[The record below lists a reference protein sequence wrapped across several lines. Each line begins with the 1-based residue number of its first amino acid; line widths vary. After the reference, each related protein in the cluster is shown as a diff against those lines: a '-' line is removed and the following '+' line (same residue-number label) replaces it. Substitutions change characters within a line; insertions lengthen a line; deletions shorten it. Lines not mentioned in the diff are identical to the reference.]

1 MINIKHILVQFS
13 GILAFALIL
22 SWCQSDIIINNIE
35 IADIIQQDLALSKA
49 VVSHKVD
56 ELISN
61 PNFKPSPELNKSV
74 SNLSYFIMHED
85 SLVLWQ
91 GEHIVKTKDEA
102 WLYHT
107 NNQSLH
113 HHFKQGPFSVYVSIE
128 TDYIVESTIEKPT
141 DSKKV
146 SKIVLQKS
154 NFQLLGFSI
163 LLLILTIII
172 SLWNSQQAQDQQ
184 SRTILSGSYFVFAFL
199 CLFASFNDSV
209 INLPLIIKS
218 LLWFLSGIFFI
229 AGSIHVPNSSKPTK
243 RHSFSFSILTGS
255 LIAGFNI
262 LSQSFLNL
270 HEELDFQ
277 KINFYSPDQFLFAIG
292 GILMLFG
299 IWIIFKHAFS
309 GSREKLSNKIYKCL
323 LLISSYLLIAYFG
336 LVELPFPLVILFLIV
351 YYLTADLFFEIKEQ
365 SATWLIWWI
374 ILNASFFASNL
385 YFISIQK
392 EIGQSLES
400 LKTFYKEVDL
410 NQLQEQKDII
420 ASIDTTSFFENIK
433 SLPENA
439 KLSNSDIKAYLTELG
454 VPSIKDSEIFY
465 FHQNGESG
473 LLGRDITKTQFNTY
487 ISIYQAI
494 TPNIKYDHLSGRYLK
509 QFDQLEDF
517 YILSKGDDSDPSFD
531 FGVFKADEFIYG
543 NVDYIPEFI
552 SHYPGKEIV
561 FTRNAVTHLAF
572 RPEIDLIIYS
582 NKTYDSLLKP
592 ISIFSLIFCIAI
604 FTLFLISLL
613 NNRFG
618 NNSNLPLFFRQNK
631 TLRLRIQIIIIFL
644 ILLSFV
650 SIALITSLYFKNIL
664 RNSGEKEITSK
675 VVALNNSLQNTL
687 RKVYDN
693 QTAQNIIEIEIPKL
707 SKIHNIALKFYNNS
721 GRGSTNE
728 LEVLPY
734 FPYYTFNIEEDLS
747 PITRFN
753 EEGEVQAF
761 FPITTLN
768 QGTLGFFSLKNA
780 NKTGQHVEPLSDF
793 LGTILNLYVF
803 LFLIAGA
810 IAIAV
815 SRSITKP
822 LSTLSEKFNS
832 IKVGKKNEI
841 INWESDDEIGSLI
854 ANYNDMVQ
862 KLDLNIELLA
872 KTERDTAWQ
881 EMAKQV
887 AHEIKNPLTPMKLG
901 LQYLQSAIGRHPE
914 RAEELIK
921 RTSHTLL
928 EQIDNL
934 TEIANAFSNLASL
947 PQADNDKI
955 VLNEVVDAV
964 HDLFRKRDDI
974 DIQLSEPLEEI
985 VVFADKGHLVRILNN
1000 IVKNAIQSI
1009 PQDKA
1014 GKIDIRLYKKQNN
1027 AIISVTD
1034 NGEGIPINL
1043 RSKIFTPKF
1052 TTKSSGSGL
1061 GLAIA
1066 KNMIESFNGHIYFDT
1081 TVGKG
1086 TTFIIEIPLMRNPL
1100 PKEGIERVEL

>member
-1 MINIKHILVQFS
+1 M
-13 GILAFALIL
+13 GILAFAIIL
-22 SWCQSDIIINNIE
+22 SWCQSDHINDENQI
-35 IADIIQQDLALSKA
+35 DQIIQQDINICKD
-49 VVSHKVD
+49 VVSQKID
-56 ELISN
+56 KLLLD
-61 PNFKPSPELNKSV
+61 PSFRSSPASEESIKG
-74 SNLSYFIMHED
+74 LSYFIMHND
-85 SLVLWQ
+85 SLILWD
-91 GEHIVKTKDEA
+91 GEHIVKTKEKA
-102 WLYHT
+102 WLYDT
-107 NNQSLH
+107 KNQVLH
-113 HHFKQGPFSVYVSIE
+113 HHFIKGPFNAYLSIKTKYIAKSGFE
-128 TDYIVESTIEKPT
+128 TPNS
-141 DSKKV
+141 SKQISSLVIPK
-146 SKIVLQKS
+146 SK
-154 NFQLLGFSI
+154 FQLFGFSI
-163 LLLILTIII
+163 LLILLTIII
-172 SLWNSQQAQDQQ
+172 GLWNAQQAQDKK
-184 SRTILSGSYFVFAFL
+184 SRAFLAGSFFVFASL
-199 CLFASFNDSV
+199 CILASFNESIV
-209 INLPLIIKS
+209 NLPLIVRS
-218 LLWFLSGIFFI
+218 LLWFLSGTFFL
-229 AGSIHVPNSSKPTK
+229 AGSMHIPNYTKPTK

-262 LSQSFLNL
+262 LSQSYLNL

-277 KINFYSPDQFLFAIG
+277 KINFYSPDQFLFAVG
-292 GILMLFG
+292 GILILFG

-309 GSREKLSNKIYKCL
+309 GEREKLSNKIYKCL
-323 LLISSYLLIAYFG
+323 LLVSSYLIIAYFG
-336 LVELPFPLVILFLIV
+336 FVELPFPLVILFLIV

-400 LKTFYKEVDL
+400 LKTFYKEVDI
-410 NQLQEQKDII
+410 NQLEEQQNII
-420 ASIDTTSFFENIK
+420 ATIDTTVFFENIK
-433 SLPENA
+433 SLPDNA
-439 KLSNSDIKAYLTELG
+439 KLSNSDIKAYLKELG

-465 FHQNGESG
+465 FHQNGDSG
-473 LLGRDITKTQFNTY
+473 LLGRDINKTQFSTY
-487 ISIYQAI
+487 ISIYKDI
-494 TPNIKYDHLSGRYLK
+494 TPNIKFDHLSGRYLT

-517 YILSKGDDSDPSFD
+517 YILSKGDESDPTFD
-531 FGVFKADEFIYG
+531 FGVFKSQEFIYG

-552 SHYPGKEIV
+552 THFPGKEIV

-572 RPEIDLIIYS
+572 RPESDLIIYS

-687 RKVYDN
+687 RKVYDT
-693 QTAQNIIEIEIPKL
+693 QTAHNIIENEIPKL
-707 SKIHNIALKFYNNS
+707 SKIHNIELNFYNNS

-728 LEVLPY
+728 LDVLPY
-734 FPYYTFNIEEDLS
+734 YPFYTFNIEADMS

-761 FPITTLN
+761 FPITTIN
-768 QGTLGFFSLKNA
+768 QGTLGFLSLKNA
-780 NKTGQHVEPLSDF
+780 NKTGKHVEPLSDF

-832 IKVGKKNEI
+832 IKVGQKNEI

-872 KTERDTAWQ
+872 KTERDSAWQ

-955 VLNEVVDAV
+955 VLNEVVEAV

-974 DIQLSEPLEEI
+974 DIQLAEPLEEI

-1014 GKIDIRLYKKQNN
+1014 GKIDIRLYKAQNN

-1034 NGEGIPINL
+1034 NGDGIPLNL

-1086 TTFIIEIPLMRNPL
+1086 TTFFIEIPLMRNPL
-1100 PKEGIERVEL
+1100 LKEGIERVEL